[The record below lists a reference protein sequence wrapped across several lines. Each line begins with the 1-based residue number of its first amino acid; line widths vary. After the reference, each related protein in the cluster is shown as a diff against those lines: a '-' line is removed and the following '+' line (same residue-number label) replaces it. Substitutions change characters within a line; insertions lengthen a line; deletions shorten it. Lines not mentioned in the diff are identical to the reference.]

1 MAAPVKVGRTGD
13 EEDRVRK
20 GKASPRGA
28 LQDLEALAWVLDN
41 SIEIPGLRFR
51 IGVESLLGLVPV
63 LGDLVGALISSYILF
78 LSARL
83 GASRV
88 TLIRMALN
96 VGLEAAVGVVPL
108 AGDIFDFAWKAN
120 SRNVELL
127 RAHLR
132 DPLKARRSD
141 WVFSILLVLA
151 LLGVLVL
158 FGWAAYSLGR
168 AVSGL
173 FQG

>member
-1 MAAPVKVGRTGD
+1 MPGPVKVGRAGD
-13 EEDRVRK
+13 EEDRARR
-20 GKASPRGA
+20 GMPSPSGP
-28 LQDLEALAWVLDN
+28 LKDLEALAWLLDN

-63 LGDLVGALISSYILF
+63 LGDLLGALISSYILF
-78 LSARL
+78 LSSRL
-83 GASRV
+83 GAPRV

-132 DPLKARRSD
+132 DPRKSRRSD
-141 WVFSILLVLA
+141 WFFTILLVLS

-168 AVSGL
+168 AVFGL
-173 FQG
+173 FRS